1 MREHGY
7 YGLTE
12 EEVENLYHAMNI
24 LDDVQGILSDKIV
37 ELELTPSD
45 ERKSRRY
52 EDGALN
58 RAYKHIDYAMDFIQ
72 QTVRDLRKI

>member
-12 EEVENLYHAMNI
+12 EEVENFYHAMNI
-24 LDDVQGILSDKIV
+24 LDDVQGTLSDRIT

-45 ERKSRRY
+45 ERKNRRY
-52 EDGALN
+52 EDSALN
-58 RAYKHIDYAMDFIQ
+58 RAYTHIDYAMDFIQ